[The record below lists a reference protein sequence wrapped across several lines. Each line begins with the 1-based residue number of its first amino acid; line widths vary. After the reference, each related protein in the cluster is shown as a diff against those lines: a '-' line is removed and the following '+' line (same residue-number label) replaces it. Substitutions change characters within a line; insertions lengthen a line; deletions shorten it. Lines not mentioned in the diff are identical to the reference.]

1 LTQTSEKPTLNSL
14 YGIFPEKE
22 AKSVSSASQKAEFN
36 PNLGEADPG
45 GLGASPQK
53 KSLQKKKQKA
63 LVPLRRILSLT
74 QISAEPT
81 LGVWG
86 LAPRRTLH
94 AVFFVFGQKVV

>member
-53 KSLQKKKQKA
+53 KIKGSRFTKSLV
-63 LVPLRRILSLT
+63 LV
-74 QISAEPT
+74 
-81 LGVWG
+81 
-86 LAPRRTLH
+86 
-94 AVFFVFGQKVV
+94 